1 MNINAV
7 LNFDTADFT
16 HELKSATKV
25 KKTPT
30 KKKNLIRRGIVPTL
44 VTDYGCGKV
53 ALNFGENILAGTNV
67 CRAMYVENPGLKEK
81 VVSFIN
87 ETTRSSSELMVTPSQ
102 ISIAPKSKAT
112 VYVNFMPT
120 TASKE
125 KYFGKISFKV
135 SGMKLPL
142 EVKAIATVKLSTK
155 STASSGP
162 HIL

>member
-53 ALNFGENILAGTNV
+53 ALNFGENRIFNEIQQSQNEFGN
-67 CRAMYVENPGLKEK
+67 LKIQN
-81 VVSFIN
+81 S
-87 ETTRSSSELMVTPSQ
+87 L
-102 ISIAPKSKAT
+102 
-112 VYVNFMPT
+112 
-120 TASKE
+120 
-125 KYFGKISFKV
+125 
-135 SGMKLPL
+135 
-142 EVKAIATVKLSTK
+142 
-155 STASSGP
+155 
-162 HIL
+162 

>member
-53 ALNFGENILAGTNV
+53 ALNFGE
-67 CRAMYVENPGLKEK
+67 RPW
-81 VVSFIN
+81 
-87 ETTRSSSELMVTPSQ
+87 R
-102 ISIAPKSKAT
+102 
-112 VYVNFMPT
+112 
-120 TASKE
+120 
-125 KYFGKISFKV
+125 
-135 SGMKLPL
+135 
-142 EVKAIATVKLSTK
+142 
-155 STASSGP
+155 
-162 HIL
+162 